1 MMSPARYPVE
11 LPKRGSEQGYVL
23 LVLILFVA
31 LLAIAVTVTLPSIGF
46 ELKRDREEE
55 LIHRGVQYTRAI
67 QHYVKKFGRY
77 PTTLEQLENTNQV
90 RFLRR
95 RYKDPI
101 TGKDFKLLHME
112 DVQTSFGAGIAGA
125 TPVSQM
131 ALGGGFGGGPFSNAG
146 PGIGGL
152 GNQSFGG
159 PGFGNQGILQPAQTG
174 LNVNGPQPPGGFG
187 QGGIAGTTNQASQS
201 GDETGA
207 TGTFG
212 GPNAPGGA
220 GTNAGSGGFGAS
232 PSGSSSSNQAFGG
245 GPIVG
250 VASISKDKTIRVF
263 NKKDRYYQWQFI
275 YNPAMDRG
283 GLLTGPGQPASL
295 GVASSVGTP
304 AGGAPGT
311 GAQNPGGQGSGG
323 FGGALGGG
331 FGGQPSQPNPPVTQP
346 PQMPPEQ

>member
-1 MMSPARYPVE
+1 MKSPAKFRVHS
-11 LPKRGSEQGYVL
+11 RQCGSEQGYVL

-31 LLAIAVTVTLPSIGF
+31 LLAIAVTVMLPSIGF

-77 PTTLEQLENTNQV
+77 PTTLEQLENTNQI

-131 ALGGGFGGGPFSNAG
+131 APGVGPGSGGGFGGGPLGNAG

-152 GNQSFGG
+152 GNQGFGG
-159 PGFGNQGILQPAQTG
+159 PGFGSQGILQPAQPG
-174 LNVNGPQPPGGFG
+174 IGGNAPQQGGFG
-187 QGGIAGTTNQASQS
+187 QGGFAGSTNQGAQS
-201 GDETGA
+201 GDDTGA
-207 TGTFG
+207 AGAGTFG
-212 GPNAPGGA
+212 GPNAPGGTGA
-220 GTNAGSGGFGAS
+220 PGTNTSSGGF
-232 PSGSSSSNQAFGG
+232 GSSSSNQVFGG

-304 AGGAPGT
+304 AGANSGTGTQAPG
-311 GAQNPGGQGSGG
+311 GLGSGST
-323 FGGALGGG
+323 FG
-331 FGGQPSQPNPPVTQP
+331 SQPNQPNSPITQP

>member
-1 MMSPARYPVE
+1 LER
-11 LPKRGSEQGYVL
+11 GYVL

-31 LLAIAVTVTLPSIGF
+31 LLAIAVMVTLPSIGF

-77 PTTLEQLENTNQV
+77 PTTLEQLENTNQI

-112 DVQTSFGAGIAGA
+112 DVQGSFGPGIAGA

-131 ALGGGFGGGPFSNAG
+131 VPGAGAGPGGFGGGPFGNAG
-146 PGIGGL
+146 PGFGAL
-152 GNQSFGG
+152 GNQGFGG
-159 PGFGNQGILQPAQTG
+159 PGFGGQGSFAAAQPG
-174 LNVNGPQPPGGFG
+174 LGGNGPQGGFG
-187 QGGIAGTTNQASQS
+187 QTGLAGQGNQSPQAT
-201 GDETGA
+201 GDDTGA
-207 TGTFG
+207 AAGN
-212 GPNAPGGA
+212 PS
-220 GTNAGSGGFGAS
+220 GTNTTGAAGGNTSGGFGSS
-232 PSGSSSSNQAFGG
+232 PFGSSSSNQVFGG

-283 GLLTGPGQPASL
+283 GLLTGPGQPAAV
-295 GVASSVGTP
+295 GVASNIGTP
-304 AGGAPGT
+304 AGASSGT
-311 GAQNPGGQGSGG
+311 GTQPAGNQGFGSG
-323 FGGALGGG
+323 FGS
-331 FGGQPSQPNPPVTQP
+331 QPNQPNPPVTQP
-346 PQMPPEQ
+346 PSMPPEQ

>member
-1 MMSPARYPVE
+1 MKVRFQSRP
-11 LPKRGSEQGYVL
+11 GSSGEQGYVL

-31 LLAIAVTVTLPSIGF
+31 LLAIAVTVTLPSIGL

-77 PTTLEQLENTNQV
+77 PTTLEQLENTNQI

-112 DVQTSFGAGIAGA
+112 DVQTSFGPGIAGA
-125 TPVSQM
+125 TSVNQM
-131 ALGGGFGGGPFSNAG
+131 APGAGPGSPGGFGGGPLGNAG
-146 PGIGGL
+146 PG
-152 GNQSFGG
+152 FG
-159 PGFGNQGILQPAQTG
+159 GFGNQGFGNPGLGSQILQPAPPG
-174 LNVNGPQPPGGFG
+174 ANGPQSGGFG
-187 QGGIAGTTNQASQS
+187 QGA
-201 GDETGA
+201 
-207 TGTFG
+207 FG
-212 GPNAPGGA
+212 GPGNQTAQSGEDTGTGTSGAPGPPGGTGA
-220 GTNAGSGGFGAS
+220 NPS
-232 PSGSSSSNQAFGG
+232 PSGFGSSSFGSSSNNQVFGG

-263 NKKDRYYQWQFI
+263 NKKDHYYQWQFV

-283 GLLTGPGQPASL
+283 GLLTGPGQPSSL
-295 GVASSVGTP
+295 GVAGGIGTPTGGTP
-304 AGGAPGT
+304 ATGT
-311 GAQNPGGQGSGG
+311 QAPGGQGLTGT
-323 FGGALGGG
+323 
-331 FGGQPSQPNPPVTQP
+331 FGGQPSQPNQPVTQP